1 MSFEPF
7 EDNPELW
14 HCPSI
19 DVCAWCCDSECDGI
33 SCIAG
38 LDVDNPNDHPDIEQ
52 LHDWLRRG
60 RLAEQADRIRAR
72 AENRAHL

>member
-1 MSFEPF
+1 VSFNAYE
-7 EDNPELW
+7 EELW
-14 HCPSI
+14 WCPSV
-19 DVCAWCCDSECDGI
+19 DVCAWCVDPECDGI

-38 LDVDNPNDHPDIEQ
+38 LDVDALVDRDAIEQ

-72 AENRAHL
+72 AENRTWP